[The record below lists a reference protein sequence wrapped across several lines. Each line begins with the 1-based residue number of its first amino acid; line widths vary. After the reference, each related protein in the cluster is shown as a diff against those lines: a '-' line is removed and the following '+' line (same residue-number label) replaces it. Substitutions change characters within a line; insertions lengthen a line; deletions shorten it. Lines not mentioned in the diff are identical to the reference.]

1 MTQLAVSMKDVLR
14 EMNELKPA
22 YESSVQDSAEGESK
36 SQDSDDSF
44 ASDPLERQLKFS
56 QEIGLQIDELGASLY
71 PPLEIS
77 ALKAI
82 EKIWCTTDENTGGAG
97 KTGCSEDFVKA
108 CNGLRNSLKQL
119 EAELDQSDGTD

>member
-22 YESSVQDSAEGESK
+22 YGSSVQESTK
-36 SQDSDDSF
+36 
-44 ASDPLERQLKFS
+44 E
-56 QEIGLQIDELGASLY
+56 
-71 PPLEIS
+71 
-77 ALKAI
+77 KANPRI
-82 EKIWCTTDENTGGAG
+82 VMIHYAVEKIWCTTDENTGGAG
-97 KTGCSEDFVKA
+97 KTGCSEDFVEA

>member
-1 MTQLAVSMKDVLR
+1 MAQNR
-14 EMNELKPA
+14 LK
-22 YESSVQDSAEGESK
+22 E
-36 SQDSDDSF
+36 
-44 ASDPLERQLKFS
+44 PLERQLKFS

-119 EAELDQSDGTD
+119 EAELDQSDGTDITPKIENLVIE